1 MNSTYRLVKEFKNK
15 YPWTVTWWR
24 LKKHSKLLEKFLHP
38 KEKVIYAFAGQNDN
52 IPSSFFNTVVLAITN
67 ERLIVAQDR
76 LIVGYDVSFVTPDLY
91 NDLRVDAGLLW
102 GTITIDT
109 VKELIHVSKLSNR
122 ALPEIQ
128 EKVSSFMIEAK
139 KRYPKKNQIN
149 HENS

>member
-1 MNSTYRLVKEFKNK
+1 MNSTYDYVKIFKKN

-24 LKKHSKLLEKFLHP
+24 LKKHSKLLDKYLHP
-38 KEKVIYAFAGQNDN
+38 NEKIIYAFAGQNDD
-52 IPSSFFNTVVLAITN
+52 IPSSFFNTAVVAITN

-109 VKELIHVSKLSNR
+109 VKELIHVSKLSNS

-128 EKVSSFMIEAK
+128 QKVSSYMMEAK
-139 KRYPKKNQIN
+139 KRYPKKDAE
-149 HENS
+149 HKNSL